1 MEAFFSGIVCLPFW
15 LTPFVFVLFC
25 CLVPSICAGDEFIRK
40 ALSSQ
45 TREKKKKKKK
55 KKKGVEIRKRI
66 NKPTKKKKKIQ
77 QQDETNTFG
86 LWCVACRFFSFVFSR
101 RVLHVFKLIDTPFGV
116 AFADLPQR
124 LVLVATLLDIL
135 FMQPVHGRLF
145 GLVLRAR

>member
-86 LWCVACRFFSFVFSR
+86 LWCVACHFFFFVF
-101 RVLHVFKLIDTPFGV
+101 
-116 AFADLPQR
+116 
-124 LVLVATLLDIL
+124 
-135 FMQPVHGRLF
+135 
-145 GLVLRAR
+145 